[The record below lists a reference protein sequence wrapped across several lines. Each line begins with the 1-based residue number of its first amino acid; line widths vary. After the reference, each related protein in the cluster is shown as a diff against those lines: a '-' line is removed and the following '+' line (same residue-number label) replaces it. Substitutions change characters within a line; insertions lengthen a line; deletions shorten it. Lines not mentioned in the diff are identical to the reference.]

1 MSSGGILDSLMENG
15 RSRLSEAVIK
25 TRADHVINSSI
36 NLIEE
41 IEEKYGEEAAILL
54 EKRMLSA
61 IKNRDPKKFRF
72 TKR

>member
-1 MSSGGILDSLMENG
+1 MSSRILESLMENG

-41 IEEKYGEEAAILL
+41 IEEKYGEETAALL
-54 EKRMLSA
+54 EKRLLSA
-61 IKNRDPKKFRF
+61 IKNRTPSKFRF

>member
-1 MSSGGILDSLMENG
+1 MSSRILESLMENG

-41 IEEKYGEEAAILL
+41 IEEKYGEETAALL
-54 EKRMLSA
+54 EKRLLSA
-61 IKNRDPKKFRF
+61 IKNKSPSKFRF

>member
-1 MSSGGILDSLMENG
+1 MSSRILESLMENG

-25 TRADHVINSSI
+25 TRAEHVISSSI

-41 IEEKYGEEAAILL
+41 IEDKYGEEAAALL
-54 EKRMLSA
+54 EKRLLSA
-61 IKNRDPKKFRF
+61 IKNRDPSKFRF

>member
-1 MSSGGILDSLMENG
+1 MSSRILESLIENGG

-25 TRADHVINSSI
+25 TRADHVISSSI

-41 IEEKYGEEAAILL
+41 IEEKYGEETAALL
-54 EKRMLSA
+54 EKRLLSS
-61 IKNRDPKKFRF
+61 IKNRNNSKFRF

>member
-1 MSSGGILDSLMENG
+1 MENG

-41 IEEKYGEEAAILL
+41 IEEKYGEETAALL
-54 EKRMLSA
+54 EKRLLSA
-61 IKNRDPKKFRF
+61 IKNKSPSKFRF